1 MYLTW
6 ESFFGQGAFVQSLT
20 PTEPLV
26 QNLNHCVW
34 AEYRVPA
41 FIAKFYMY
49 GEAIQVERDVMVWNN
64 KRYNNNPVL
73 CKGDSLIKKH
83 RAWCVRCD
91 GDVPLLTPNAGTAS
105 STQSTAPPT
114 PMS

>member
-6 ESFFGQGAFVQSLT
+6 HSFFGKGAFVQTLT
-20 PTEPLV
+20 PVEPLF

-41 FIAKFYMY
+41 FIAKFYMF

-64 KRYNNNPVL
+64 KKYNGNPVL

-83 RAWCVRCD
+83 RQWYGQFYSEHSPTYQSVMD
-91 GDVPLLTPNAGTAS
+91 AS
-105 STQSTAPPT
+105 VDW
-114 PMS
+114 